1 MIKKEFKLT
10 EEALATINGGVLTP
24 DAHDNL
30 IIDLFIDK
38 IGKGLTKEQYKQAF
52 AERYRQ
58 DYSYYST
65 DGSEEDLQQLMNMID
80 ENWDLIQAEYDEHGN
95 PIR

>member
-10 EEALATINGGVLTP
+10 DEVLNAINGGVLTV

-38 IGKGLTKEQYKQAF
+38 IGKGLTKEQFKQQF
-52 AERYRQ
+52 ADRYHA
-58 DYSYYST
+58 DHSYYST
-65 DGSEEDLQQLMNMID
+65 DGSEEDLQQLMKMID
-80 ENWDLIQAEYDEHGN
+80 ENWDLIQPEYDQNGN
-95 PIR
+95 PLR